1 MMCGWLSGAGCAST
15 RRCEKAL
22 LQPAPRVRKP
32 DDAARRMLARTLALQ
47 GRRARGGFDRGGFKS
62 DKTTVTFAKIFPL
75 VVVYQ

>member
-32 DDAARRMLARTLALQ
+32 DDAARRMLARELLHC
-47 GRRARGGFDRGGFKS
+47 RGGERGAAFRGGFKS
-62 DKTTVTFAKIFPL
+62 DKTNVTFAKIFPL
-75 VVVYQ
+75 LIVYQ